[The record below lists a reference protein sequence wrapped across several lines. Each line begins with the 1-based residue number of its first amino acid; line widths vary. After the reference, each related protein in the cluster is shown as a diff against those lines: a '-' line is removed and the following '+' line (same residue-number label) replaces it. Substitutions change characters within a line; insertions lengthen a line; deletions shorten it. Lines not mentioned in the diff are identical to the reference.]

1 MSPEPHEL
9 VSKSTNDVLIEP
21 KRRSN
26 SVSLQP
32 LLAVKSRHS
41 GSYLFKPPVV
51 GAALPP
57 AVGGPVAVRVLGRL
71 KFSGLPDFL
80 GCTIGS
86 CSNRCLCYVQHCMR
100 RVILPT
106 CSFEPYTHLVW
117 QLQLICYHV
126 RQVNDGA
133 AFAWVLMRSMQGHD
147 KTRTGA
153 APAAGGML
161 GVGAWS
167 GKGGMSPIL
176 GLLAAGRV
184 VLAASSGCI
193 HWTDDAGGL
202 GGL

>member
-1 MSPEPHEL
+1 LSPEPHEL

-86 CSNRCLCYVQHCMR
+86 CSN
-100 RVILPT
+100 
-106 CSFEPYTHLVW
+106 
-117 QLQLICYHV
+117 
-126 RQVNDGA
+126 
-133 AFAWVLMRSMQGHD
+133 
-147 KTRTGA
+147 
-153 APAAGGML
+153 
-161 GVGAWS
+161 
-167 GKGGMSPIL
+167 
-176 GLLAAGRV
+176 
-184 VLAASSGCI
+184 
-193 HWTDDAGGL
+193 
-202 GGL
+202 